1 MAGYNVVIETTMR
14 QPIVV
19 VGTMEAFKQKG
30 HVPELRVLFS
40 LKTASLEF
48 RVG

>member
-19 VGTMEAFKQKG
+19 VGTMEAFKQTG
-30 HVPELRVLFS
+30 QAELRVL
-40 LKTASLEF
+40 LA
-48 RVG
+48 